1 MIHAHIIK
9 LHDVIV
15 LSLVFWQQVW
25 MCFSRFLDALASLKT
40 MFKIKWVTHV
50 FKFTRFQEYYRLLQS
65 FAEYYRVLQSIAEFC
80 RVLQIITEY
89 YRVLQSIA
97 GHCKVL
103 QSTAELYRVLQSI
116 AEYYRVLQS
125 ISSAPTSANF
135 WACLA
140 TGHILSMCF
149 ICLQLRYHCL
159 REDSKALG
167 VIQLKKRTE
176 IETFAHK
183 WIKCQHLI
191 RAKNDKF
198 RKLESKYLYW
208 MLKNICKTTWKRE
221 NW

>member
-1 MIHAHIIK
+1 MFS
-9 LHDVIV
+9 
-15 LSLVFWQQVW
+15 SLQ
-25 MCFSRFLDALASLKT
+25 D
-40 MFKIKWVTHV
+40 FKSIT
-50 FKFTRFQEYYRLLQS
+50 ES
-65 FAEYYRVLQSIAEFC
+65 YRVLQSITAYYSVSQSITEYYK
-80 RVLQIITEY
+80 VLQSITEY
-89 YRVLQSIA
+89 YRVLQSITEYYRVVQSITEY
-97 GHCKVL
+97 CRELKSITEYNRVL
-103 QSTAELYRVLQSI
+103 QSITECYKVLQSI

-125 ISSAPTSANF
+125 ISSTPTSANF

>member
-1 MIHAHIIK
+1 M
-9 LHDVIV
+9 
-15 LSLVFWQQVW
+15 
-25 MCFSRFLDALASLKT
+25 
-40 MFKIKWVTHV
+40 
-50 FKFTRFQEYYRLLQS
+50 LQS
-65 FAEYYRVLQSIAEFC
+65 IAECYRVLQS
-80 RVLQIITEY
+80 VTEY
-89 YRVLQSIA
+89 YRVLQSVTE
-97 GHCKVL
+97 CYYVL
-103 QSTAELYRVLQSI
+103 QSITKFHRVLKSVTEFYKVSKSVKECYRVLQSI

-183 WIKCQHLI
+183 
-191 RAKNDKF
+191 
-198 RKLESKYLYW
+198 
-208 MLKNICKTTWKRE
+208 
-221 NW
+221 